1 MSASKEKKLR
11 REQREEGV
19 EKRQVAQKDYAA
31 GKKRSRIITTV
42 VSIVVVVA
50 IIAVI
55 VLNSS
60 LFYTKVAAVRI
71 GDESYTAAEFNY
83 YYFNEYYNMVNTY
96 GNYLSYFGLDT
107 SKPLKDQQYAND
119 KTWADYF
126 TDNAISRM
134 QKVQLLCDE
143 AEKNGFVLPEKYQN
157 TVSDSLSEM
166 TESAG
171 EYGFDNLEQYVTRIY
186 GRGVDVE
193 LVTELMDRSVLAS
206 AYEEYLYNSYEYSQ
220 DELEAYY
227 QENADTYDYL
237 SYVYYF
243 CDGAADEDAGIDEE
257 TAMAN
262 AKALA
267 ESILEGAAD
276 EDTFKARVL
285 ELTGEEAKESRT
297 QGNSVTTLYSEF
309 ILSADREYGDT
320 TLIESDYGWHA
331 VMFLERDD
339 NHYNTVAA
347 RHILIKAEA
356 SEDGTYTEE
365 AKKAALE
372 KIEEIRDE
380 YEAGD
385 KTEESFAAL
394 AEQYSEDAGSNT
406 NGGLYEGIYKNQMVT
421 EFNDFCFEA
430 DRKPGDVGIVYGE
443 STSYAGYHLV
453 YFVGT
458 EDSLYSDQL
467 ADTAMRTNEYN
478 AWEEAALESYGTSK
492 GFAMRFAR

>member
-19 EKRQVAQKDYAA
+19 EKRQVAQRDYAA
-31 GKKRSRIITTV
+31 KKKRNKIITTV

-55 VLNSS
+55 ILNSN
-60 LFYTKVAAVRI
+60 LFYTKVAAVTI

-83 YYFNEYYNMVNTY
+83 YYYNEYYQMVMTY
-96 GNYLSYFGLDT
+96 GDYMSYFGLDT
-107 SKPLKDQQYAND
+107 TKSLKDQEYASGMS
-119 KTWADYF
+119 WADYF
-126 TDNAISRM
+126 TDAAISTM
-134 QKVQLLCDE
+134 KETQLLCDE
-143 AEKNGFVLPEKYQN
+143 AEKNGFTLPEEYAN
-157 TVSDSLSEM
+157 TVSESIASM
-166 TESAG
+166 TETAKTN
-171 EYGFDNLEQYVTRIY
+171 GFDNLQQYVGRLY

-193 LVTELMDRSVLAS
+193 LVTELMGRAVLAS
-206 AYEEYLYNSYEYSQ
+206 AYQEYVYNSYEYSS

-243 CDGAADEDAGIDEE
+243 CSGSADEEAGIDEE
-257 TAMAN
+257 TAMAD

-267 ESILEGAAD
+267 ESIIEGTAD
-276 EDTFKARVL
+276 EEAFKARVT

-297 QGNSVTTLYSEF
+297 QGKSVTTIYSEF
-309 ILSADREYGDT
+309 ILSADRKYGDT
-320 TLIESDYGWHA
+320 GVFESDYGWYA

-356 SEDGTYTEE
+356 DEDGTYTDE
-365 AKKAALE
+365 AKEAALA
-372 KIEEIRDE
+372 KIEEILDE

-385 KTEESFAAL
+385 MTEESFAAL
-394 AEQYSEDAGSNT
+394 AEQYSEDTGSNT

-421 EFNDFCFEA
+421 EFNDFCFDES
-430 DRKPGDVGIVYGE
+430 RKPGDTSIVYGE
-443 STSYAGYHLV
+443 STSYVGYHLV

-458 EDSLYSDQL
+458 EDSLYSDTL
-467 ADTAMRTNEYN
+467 ADADMRSNEYN
-478 AWEEAALESYGTSK
+478 AWKEAALEDYTSSN

>member
-19 EKRQVAQKDYAA
+19 EKRQVAQRDYAA
-31 GKKRSRIITTV
+31 KKKRSRIITTV

-55 VLNSS
+55 VLNSN
-60 LFYTKVAAVRI
+60 LFYTKVAAVTI

-83 YYFNEYYNMVNTY
+83 YYFNAYYNMVNSY
-96 GNYLSYFGLDT
+96 GSYLSYFGLDT
-107 SKPLKDQQYAND
+107 SKPLKDQEYASGMS
-119 KTWADYF
+119 WADYF
-126 TDNAISRM
+126 TESAISTM
-134 QKVQLLCDE
+134 QETQLLCDE
-143 AEKNGFVLPEKYQN
+143 AEKNGFTLPEEYQN
-157 TVSDSLSEM
+157 TVSNSLNDM
-166 TESAG
+166 TESAK
-171 EYGFDNLEQYVTRIY
+171 ENGFDNLEQYVGRIY

-193 LVTELMDRSVLAS
+193 LVTELMNRAVLAS
-206 AYEEYLYNSYEYSQ
+206 AYGEYLYNSYEYSH

-227 QENADTYDYL
+227 QENADTYDYM

-243 CDGAADEDAGIDEE
+243 CDGAADEEAGIDEE

-262 AKALA
+262 AEALA
-267 ESILEGAAD
+267 ESIVEGVAD
-276 EDTFKARVL
+276 EDAFKDRVL

-297 QGNSVTTLYSEF
+297 QGKSVTTIYSEF

-320 TLIESDYGWHA
+320 GVFQSDYGWYA
-331 VMFLERDD
+331 VMFLDRDD

-347 RHILIKAEA
+347 SHILIKAEA
-356 SEDGTYTEE
+356 SEDGTYTDE
-365 AKKAALE
+365 AKEAALAR
-372 KIEEIRDE
+372 IEEILAE

-385 KTEESFAAL
+385 KTQESFAAL
-394 AEQYSEDAGSNT
+394 AELYSEDTGSNT

-421 EFNDFCFEA
+421 EFNDFCFDA
-430 DRKPGDVGIVYGE
+430 GRKPGDVEIVYGE

-458 EDSLYSDQL
+458 EDSLYSDTL
-467 ADTAMRTNEYN
+467 ADADMRSNEYS
-478 AWEEAALESYGTSK
+478 AWEEAALESYSASN

>member
-31 GKKRSRIITTV
+31 SKKRSRIITTV

-96 GNYLSYFGLDT
+96 GSYLSYFGLDT
-107 SKPLKDQQYAND
+107 SKSLKEQQYSD
-119 KTWADYF
+119 GMTWADYF
-126 TDNAISRM
+126 TDAAIETMR
-134 QKVQLLCDE
+134 KTQLLCDE
-143 AEKNGFVLPEKYQN
+143 AEKNGFTLPDEYEEI
-157 TVSDSLSEM
+157 VSDTLDGM
-166 TESAG
+166 TESA
-171 EYGFDNLEQYVTRIY
+171 ETNGFDDLEQYITRVY
-186 GRGVDVE
+186 GRGADVE
-193 LVTELMDRSVLAS
+193 LVTELINRAALAD
-206 AYEEYLYNSYEYSQ
+206 AYEDHLYNSYEYTD

-243 CDGAADEDAGIDEE
+243 CDGQADEDAGIDEE

-262 AKALA
+262 AKTMA

-276 EDTFKARVL
+276 EETFKARVL
-285 ELTGEEAKESRT
+285 EVTGEEAKESRT
-297 QGNSVTTLYSEF
+297 QGSSVTTLYSEF

-365 AKKAALE
+365 ATKAALE
-372 KIEEIRDE
+372 KIEDIRDE

-394 AEQYSEDAGSNT
+394 AEQYSEDTGSNT

-453 YFVGT
+453 YFVGV

-478 AWEEAALESYGTSK
+478 AWEEAALESYGASR